1 MPTQKKT
8 IDALLTPFTTTVPA
22 IAKVFSTVQTLL
34 GVTVLELVIEAVLFV
49 MENSNFLEASLHQ
62 ELAIR
67 GEPVGVGT
75 ICGDGF

>member
-22 IAKVFSTVQTLL
+22 ITKVFSTVQTL

-49 MENSNFLEASLHQ
+49 MVYSNLLEASLHQ

-75 ICGDGF
+75 IGGDSF